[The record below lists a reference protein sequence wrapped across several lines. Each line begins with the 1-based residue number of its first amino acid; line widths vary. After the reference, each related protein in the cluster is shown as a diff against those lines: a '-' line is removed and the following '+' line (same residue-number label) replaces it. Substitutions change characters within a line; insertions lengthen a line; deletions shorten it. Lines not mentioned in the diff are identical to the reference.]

1 LPAVRSN
8 KFIIL
13 SLLVG
18 LLGGLFFVFY
28 FFNPSQHSFFL
39 PCPFKLITG
48 YHCPGCGSQRAIH
61 QLAHGNFSSAF
72 GYNPLMVL
80 SLPLLFYG
88 FGIKIWNYLFATQK
102 RAALFYSPIFIYG
115 YFGIVLIYWI
125 LRNLP
130 FAPFNLLAPSV

>member
-1 LPAVRSN
+1 MPVVDSN
-8 KFIIL
+8 KLIKL

-18 LLGGLFFVFY
+18 LLGGVFFIY
-28 FFNPSQHSFFL
+28 YSFNPSQHSYFL
-39 PCPFKLITG
+39 PCPFKLLTS

-72 GYNPLMVL
+72 SYNSLMVL

-88 FGIKIWNYLFATQK
+88 FGIKIWNYLFVTQHRVK
-102 RAALFYSPIFIYG
+102 LFYSPFFIYG
-115 YFGIVLIYWI
+115 YFGIVVIYWI

-130 FAPFNLLAPSV
+130 FAPFNLLAPSN